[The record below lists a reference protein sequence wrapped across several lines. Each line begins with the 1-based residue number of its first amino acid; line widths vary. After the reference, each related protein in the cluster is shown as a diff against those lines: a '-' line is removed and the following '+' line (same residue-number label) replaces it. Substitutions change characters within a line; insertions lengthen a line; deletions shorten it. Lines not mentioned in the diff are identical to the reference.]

1 MLRPGKAVARGDCVK
16 CEVGCGGEGDGN
28 VSACFAGT
36 RLGCRLPK
44 SSGAAGTAGTSGS
57 VTPGRSDAKTSPRA
71 RSLPP
76 APAPGRSRWSP
87 RVGELVG
94 DAVRSREPTDG
105 PVPALPSPPETHT
118 QIIPCRNCY
127 AFARCWI
134 RLGNARAR
142 APRASKR
149 ATRARGVPRVSRA
162 RDTIGNP
169 GVDARWNPGG
179 RVFAS
184 FGPRDEA
191 LTLPRVIRETARVFN
206 SRRERAPC
214 GSIERRTPGS
224 SAWPARR
231 TFGEASNA
239 RCTTGGRCVLCV
251 VARLRVRR
259 TIETESQ
266 SPFLPSGSALQVLF
280 HGSKKVR
287 AGVRAEA
294 RFSQTRCA
302 PALRS

>member
-1 MLRPGKAVARGDCVK
+1 MRGLSRRRPLRDARDGLRAWGSSSETPCGPGNR
-16 CEVGCGGEGDGN
+16 
-28 VSACFAGT
+28 
-36 RLGCRLPK
+36 R
-44 SSGAAGTAGTSGS
+44 TA
-57 VTPGRSDAKTSPRA
+57 PSPR
-71 RSLPP
+71 
-76 APAPGRSRWSP
+76 SRP
-87 RVGELVG
+87 RPKRTRRLSRVQKLLC
-94 DAVRSREPTDG
+94 VR
-105 PVPALPSPPETHT
+105 A
-118 QIIPCRNCY
+118 
-127 AFARCWI
+127 CWI

-287 AGVRAEA
+287 AGVRADA

>member
-1 MLRPGKAVARGDCVK
+1 M
-16 CEVGCGGEGDGN
+16 
-28 VSACFAGT
+28 
-36 RLGCRLPK
+36 
-44 SSGAAGTAGTSGS
+44 
-57 VTPGRSDAKTSPRA
+57 
-71 RSLPP
+71 
-76 APAPGRSRWSP
+76 
-87 RVGELVG
+87 
-94 DAVRSREPTDG
+94 
-105 PVPALPSPPETHT
+105 
-118 QIIPCRNCY
+118 
-127 AFARCWI
+127 
-134 RLGNARAR
+134 
-142 APRASKR
+142 
-149 ATRARGVPRVSRA
+149 
-162 RDTIGNP
+162 
-169 GVDARWNPGG
+169 
-179 RVFAS
+179 FAS

-302 PALRS
+302 RRCVRKRKISHNRLPI